1 MIKILIDTNVLIY
14 GHDRSER
21 AKQRQAIDVIDRV
34 IAARSGRISA
44 QVLSEFYHTTTR
56 KLTPPLTPAQ
66 AEAQIHYFASLWTV
80 FDVTPPV
87 VLEAIRG
94 ARAYQFSFWDAQVWA
109 TARLHQVPVVLS
121 EDLNPGA
128 MIEGVRFLSPF
139 APDVDLADAGL

>member
-1 MIKILIDTNVLIY
+1 MIKIMIDTNVLIY

-21 AKQRQAIDVIDRV
+21 AKQRQAIDVIDRI

-56 KLTPPLTPAQ
+56 KLKPPLMPVQ
-66 AEAQIHYFASLWTV
+66 AEAQIHYFASVWTV
-80 FDVTPPV
+80 FDVTPQV

-94 ARAYQFSFWDAQVWA
+94 VREYQFSFWDAQIWA
-109 TARLHQVPVVLS
+109 AARLHRVPLVLS
-121 EDLNPGA
+121 EDFNPGA
-128 MIEGVRFLSPF
+128 MIEGVRFLDPF